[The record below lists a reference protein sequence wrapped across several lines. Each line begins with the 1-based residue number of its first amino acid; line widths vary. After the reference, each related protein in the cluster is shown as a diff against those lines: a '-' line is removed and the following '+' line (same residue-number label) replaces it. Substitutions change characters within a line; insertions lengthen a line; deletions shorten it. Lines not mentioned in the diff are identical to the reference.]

1 MLSRSRNSSFR
12 SSPAE
17 QRGVVLFIA
26 LIVMVAMSL
35 AAIALIRSVDTT
47 SQVIANLA
55 FRQASILPA
64 NHAIE
69 DAASGLFADAGGPR
83 ILDVRSDL
91 GTESYCSTYPCQ
103 GDGPDDQ
110 FGVPAKLQ
118 TKAAVAAA
126 IGANK
131 LKTQWSDTAGNQVA
145 YLVER
150 MCNANVTAP
159 PRPAGGETDLTW
171 CDVIAPK
178 GSGCHTINEPCAF
191 DFPAQSYYRVTVRVD
206 GPQNTVS
213 FVQAV
218 LR

>member
-1 MLSRSRNSSFR
+1 MTFRHSHHLRSH
-12 SSPAE
+12 AWLAQ

-64 NHAIE
+64 NQAIE

-83 ILDVRSDL
+83 ILDVRVDTPNQNYYQAHDVAWDNVL
-91 GTESYCSTYPCQ
+91 
-103 GDGPDDQ
+103 
-110 FGVPAKLQ
+110 GVPDPLT
-118 TKAAVAAA
+118 TKAKA
-126 IGANK
+126 GA
-131 LKTQWSDTAGNQVA
+131 LKRQFPDASTGINVTYVT
-145 YLVER
+145 ER
-150 MCNANVTAP
+150 MCNANVASP
-159 PRPAGGETDLTW
+159 PRPAGAETDLTW

-191 DFPAQSYYRVTVRVD
+191 DFPAQAYYRVTVRVD

>member
-1 MLSRSRNSSFR
+1 MTCPHNLNFR
-12 SSPAE
+12 SSPAL

-83 ILDVRSDL
+83 ILDVRSDT
-91 GTESYCSTYPCQ
+91 GAESYCSTYPCQ

-110 FGVPAKLQ
+110 FGVPARLR
-118 TKAAVAAA
+118 TRATVAAA
-126 IGANK
+126 LAANK
-131 LKTQWSDTAGNQVA
+131 LKAQWPDNSGNQVT
-145 YLVER
+145 YLIER
-150 MCNANVTAP
+150 MCNANVASP
-159 PRPAGGETDLTW
+159 PRPAGGDTNLVW

-191 DFPAQSYYRVTVRVD
+191 DFPAQAYYRVTVRVD

>member
-1 MLSRSRNSSFR
+1 MTSRHPYRPVSH
-12 SSPAE
+12 ATVAQ

-47 SQVIANLA
+47 SQVIGNLA

-64 NHAIE
+64 NQAIE

-83 ILDVRSDL
+83 ILDVRSD
-91 GTESYCSTYPCQ
+91 TPNQNYYRAYDPA
-103 GDGPDDQ
+103 GDNAM
-110 FGVPAKLQ
+110 GVPDPLT
-118 TKAAVAAA
+118 TKAKASA
-126 IGANK
+126 
-131 LKTQWSDTAGNQVA
+131 LKRQFTDGAGNSVT
-145 YLVER
+145 YVTER
-150 MCNANVTAP
+150 LCNANVTAP
-159 PRPAGGETDLTW
+159 PRPADYSTELTW

-191 DFPAQSYYRVTVRVD
+191 DFPAQAYYRVTVRVD